1 MMAGLMFCYYM
12 SEKQKKD
19 VSASLALVAA
29 ARHLTVI
36 LPLTTADTLP
46 VYTPRFVV
54 GALPSDT
61 PPSYELQSI
70 SQPESNSEASNATRP
85 AQESSMVEQQA
96 QVSPE
101 YSESTP
107 VPPSSSSPSPQAPAP
122 LLA

>member
-29 ARHLTVI
+29 ARHLTAI

-54 GALPSDT
+54 VALPLET
-61 PPSYELQSI
+61 PPSYDLQSI
-70 SQPESNSEASNATRP
+70 SQPETNSEASNTMRP
-85 AQESSMVEQQA
+85 AQEPSMVEQQA
-96 QVSPE
+96 PVSPE

-122 LLA
+122 LPV